1 MRTKTGPGFYLMLAA
16 IMVATF
22 VIHEAGHWLAAI
34 ALGHD
39 AYYGLNGAGARGA
52 IPASHAAL
60 ISIAGPV
67 VTVVQGVAAFLIARR
82 RPGLTAFAVLWSAA
96 FMRLAAAGLSLIM
109 LNDEARVSVFLGWPA
124 FVLPVLVAGGLI
136 ALTVVIGVQLRL
148 SWKAW
153 VMSWLVGS
161 AAVSAVVYL
170 DMALKG

>member
-60 ISIAGPV
+60 ISIAGPI
-67 VTVVQGVAAFLIARR
+67 VTVLQGMIAFLIARR
-82 RPGLTAFAVLWSAA
+82 RPGLPPFAVLWSAT
-96 FMRLAAAGLSLIM
+96 FMRLAAAGMSLIL
-109 LNDEARVSVFLGWPA
+109 LNDEARVSVYLGWPA
-124 FVLPVLVAGGLI
+124 FVLPTLVAAGLV
-136 ALTVVIGVQLRL
+136 ALTVMIGARLGL
-148 SWKAW
+148 SWRAW
-153 VMSWLVGS
+153 VFSWLVGS
-161 AAVSAVVYL
+161 TTMAAIVSL
-170 DMALKG
+170 DLALKG